1 MEPNLTIELMDE
13 HNLVSVYEIEQES
26 FKDPWSL
33 QSFRSEL
40 ELNRLA
46 IYLVARLDGRVV
58 GYIGSWLVLDEA
70 HITTLAVESGY
81 RRCGIGGC
89 LLRTLIKRV
98 IFLGAR
104 RMTLEVRPSNYD
116 ARKFYSK
123 LGFRVHGRRKSYYSD
138 EDALIMTLH
147 DLQLPEKNWA
157 ESVKKEYEQD
167 KIGQEE
173 SAEQKGESPDE
184 GSTGFDPGN

>member
-1 MEPNLTIELMDE
+1 MDPTLTIELMNE
-13 HNLVSVYEIEQES
+13 HNLASVFEIEQES

-40 ELNRLA
+40 ELNRMA

-58 GYIGSWLVLDEA
+58 GYIGSWLVLDEG
-70 HITTLAVESGY
+70 HITTLAVESDY

-89 LLRTLIKRV
+89 LVRTLIKRV
-98 IFLGAR
+98 IPHGAR
-104 RMTLEVRPSNYD
+104 RMTLEVRPSNRG
-116 ARKFYSK
+116 ARKFYSN
-123 LGFRVHGRRKSYYSD
+123 LGFEVHGRRKSYYSD

-157 ESVKKEYEQD
+157 EIVKKNYEQG
-167 KIGQEE
+167 KIEQAEPV
-173 SAEQKGESPDE
+173 EQKGEGPDE